1 MSSCAENTE
10 TTSIW
15 SVFLSDIFIM
25 ISDGVLKLS
34 LSTRPQQENA
44 IEVIDQFDD
53 WFGNEPVDHENRSR

>member
-1 MSSCAENTE
+1 
-10 TTSIW
+10 
-15 SVFLSDIFIM
+15 M

-53 WFGNEPVDHENRSR
+53 WFGN